1 MRLLAKSEIEQEP
14 SKHSTTLMTT
24 KILCFA
30 AVCAVG
36 ITTSAKAQLINVDF
50 GTGTSPTYTGIAV
63 LGNSST
69 DVWNPISA
77 DQNGVA
83 LLDSNGA
90 AVTGT
95 SWTYTTGHG
104 LYDDAGGTTTN
115 PSALMEDYM
124 YGGNGNEGGTIFGL
138 TPGDTFTLVIY
149 GAGDSSGQGDVIT
162 LSGDVTGGNTADT
175 LDTSAIDRDI
185 TNGIG
190 DAYNTFTGTIG
201 ASGEITIVLNPNT
214 TVDPNNTNSALDGFQ
229 LSEVAA
235 PEPGTYVLVGLGIVG
250 LVVVNARRWSMV

>member
-1 MRLLAKSEIEQEP
+1 
-14 SKHSTTLMTT
+14 MTT
-24 KILCFA
+24 KILCIA
-30 AVCAVG
+30 AVCALG

-50 GTGTSPTYTGIAV
+50 NAAGPESPTMSGAAV
-63 LGNSST
+63 LGNPGDT
-69 DVWNPISA
+69 WNGIDG
-77 DQNGVA
+77 DQDGVYGTYIP
-83 LLDSNGA
+83 LVDSNDNTIVG
-90 AVTGT
+90 
-95 SWTYTTGHG
+95 SKWSFTTGHG

-124 YGGNGNEGGTIFGL
+124 YGGNGNEGGTISGL
-138 TPGDTFTLVIY
+138 VAGDTFTLVIY
-149 GAGDSSGQGDVIT
+149 GAGDQSGQGDIMT
-162 LSGDVTGGNTADT
+162 LSGDMTGGNTAST

-235 PEPGTYVLVGLGIVG
+235 PEPSTYVLLGLGMVGL
-250 LVVVNARRWSMV
+250 LVVNARRRPIV